1 MFYIETKDGDRF
13 FTSVNSNDKEEFD
26 KIIDQKLGRQAS
38 DMFNQLLID
47 AQEEGYL
54 SGLTDGE
61 SSAEQDAAID
71 LYNEEQ
77 KRDQAVIRITD
88 LISDL
93 NKIIE
98 NESIDNSDIS
108 ACISELESIKR
119 DLE

>member
-38 DMFNQLLID
+38 DLFNQLLAD
-47 AQEEGYL
+47 AQEEGYQ
-54 SGLTDGE
+54 SGITDGE

-88 LISDL
+88 VIEDL
-93 NKIIE
+93 NRILEAATVDK
-98 NESIDNSDIS
+98 SDIS
-108 ACISELESIKR
+108 ACINELETINR